1 MSKLR
6 FEVVSAAFAKK
17 AVEVPGSELRPSE
30 YFAMKV
36 FNREKMFKYL
46 PKDVYNKLVDVI
58 DNDAPLDSSIADS
71 VAEGMKR
78 WAVENGATHYTHWF
92 HPLTETSA

>member
-6 FEVVSAAFAKK
+6 FEVISAAFGKK
-17 AVEVPGSELRPSE
+17 AVEVPDSELRPSD
-30 YFAMKV
+30 YFGAKV

-46 PKDVYNKLVDVI
+46 PKEVYNKLIDVI

-78 WAVENGATHYTHWF
+78 WAVENQDEDDADEIYG
-92 HPLTETSA
+92 S

>member
-17 AVEVPGSELRPSE
+17 AVEVPGCDVRPSE

-46 PKDVYNKLVDVI
+46 PKDVYSKLVDVI
-58 DNDAPLDSSIADS
+58 DNDAPLDSSIADKIGRAH
-71 VAEGMKR
+71 V
-78 WAVENGATHYTHWF
+78 
-92 HPLTETSA
+92 